1 MGTCAF
7 CSLHFCILRSCQC
20 PVLAT
25 EIRFVGGNSDETT
38 LYICCFFTSL
48 LTFARSQPVWRIN
61 STPQSR
67 CIAKSC
73 PAGGIVLHCRPSH
86 APYCRHGHGRTNWP
100 GRPIEKWEPEARI
113 DSGQDLQHHILK
125 WGSLSQMQRSIF
137 QPFKVVDVRSTVL
150 ASTVLLGPSSWN
162 TVNHPPCHLSIGQ
175 LELLTCRIC
184 FQL

>member
-1 MGTCAF
+1 MRFLQPA
-7 CSLHFCILRSCQC
+7 FCILRCCQC

-25 EIRFVGGNSDETT
+25 EIRFVGGNSDETA
-38 LYICCFFTSL
+38 LYICCCFTSL

-73 PAGGIVLHCRPSH
+73 PAGGIVLYSRPSH
-86 APYCRHGHGRTNWP
+86 ALYCRHGHGRTNWP

-125 WGSLSQMQRSIF
+125 WGSLSNA
-137 QPFKVVDVRSTVL
+137 KVNLPTLCWCKIHHFGFYTTTGFPVVGTQSTNLL
-150 ASTVLLGPSSWN
+150 AT
-162 TVNHPPCHLSIGQ
+162 
-175 LELLTCRIC
+175 
-184 FQL
+184 

>member
-1 MGTCAF
+1 M
-7 CSLHFCILRSCQC
+7 
-20 PVLAT
+20 VAT
-25 EIRFVGGNSDETT
+25 EIRLVGGNSEETA

-73 PAGGIVLHCRPSH
+73 PAGGIVLYCRPSH
-86 APYCRHGHGRTNWP
+86 ALYCRHGHGRTNWS

-125 WGSLSQMQRSIF
+125 WGSLPISNAKVNLPTLQSRWCKIWHRVGFYSTTGSLRLDHSQPPSLPPKYRS
-137 QPFKVVDVRSTVL
+137 VGATYM
-150 ASTVLLGPSSWN
+150 
-162 TVNHPPCHLSIGQ
+162 
-175 LELLTCRIC
+175 
-184 FQL
+184 